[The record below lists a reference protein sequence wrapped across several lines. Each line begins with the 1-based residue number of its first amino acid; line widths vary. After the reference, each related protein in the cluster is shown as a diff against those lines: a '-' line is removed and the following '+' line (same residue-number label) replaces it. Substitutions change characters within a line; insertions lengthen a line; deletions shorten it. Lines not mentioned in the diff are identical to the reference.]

1 MVGVDVN
8 TIIGLLP
15 QDNSAAMFILLI
27 MFEIKSLTMVFP
39 LSWLFFASGI
49 LFSPVKA
56 ICVSLSGQ
64 LIALTI
70 PYIIGRKCGS
80 ERMERYRKKYP
91 KLNRLMEYQEQN
103 TVFLCFIMRIIA
115 LIPGDVLSLYFGS
128 CMVPYYIY
136 APLSL
141 AGCIPIAV
149 CYTLLGDE
157 VSNPKSA
164 AFIGLIACRLILCVI
179 SICISIFMEKKQK
192 SEKSN

>member
-27 MFEIKSLTMVFP
+27 MFGIKSLTMVFP

-128 CMVPYYIY
+128 CKLPYYIY

-179 SICISIFMEKKQK
+179 SICISIFMEKKQQ

>member
-1 MVGVDVN
+1 MFGIDVN

-15 QDNSAAMFILLI
+15 QDNNAAMFILLI
-27 MFEIKSLTMVFP
+27 MFGIKSLTMVFP

-49 LFSPVKA
+49 LFSPGKA
-56 ICVSLSGQ
+56 ICVSLTGQ

-70 PYIIGRKCGS
+70 PYILGRKCGS
-80 ERMERYRKKYP
+80 DGMERFRKKYP
-91 KLNRLMEYQEQN
+91 KLDRLMEYQDHN

-115 LIPGDVLSLYFGS
+115 LIPGDVLSLYFGT
-128 CMVPYYIY
+128 CKVPYHIY
-136 APLSL
+136 APVSL

-179 SICISIFMEKKQK
+179 SICISIYMEKKQK
-192 SEKSN
+192 SENNN